1 MKKLMKWAL
10 LGIGLIIVLLIMAI
24 IIIPQVVDVQKY
36 KPQIEKAVTSASGR
50 PFKLGGDLDVSVF
63 PWVGV
68 SLSDLSLG
76 NPEGFE
82 SKVFVTVKAFEVRV
96 KLMPLLSKKIEVKQF
111 VMQEPKIFL
120 TKLANGRTNW

>member
-1 MKKLMKWAL
+1 MKKLLKRTL
-10 LGIGLIIVLLIMAI
+10 IGIGLIIVLLIAAI

-36 KPQIEKAVTSASGR
+36 KPQIEKAVTDATGR
-50 PFKLGGDLDVSVF
+50 PFKLGGKLDVSVF

-111 VMQEPKIFL
+111 VM
-120 TKLANGRTNW
+120 